1 MATILDSS
9 PKQLGVIG
17 FALNASFDKD
27 DINILEASAAGG
39 GSTALAFLETIHCK
53 HNTMSIQKL
62 RNILEAIGDMTK
74 SLNVLDNYQNALTIG
89 DLCPQAIYELSLAM
103 TVPINTSLSNWENVA
118 EYFNDIDIAIIKSK
132 IKSGGEYSCSSE
144 LMRLIE
150 YKYTDINI
158 GCFLEIVHKIGN
170 NKAVEEIEEQIK
182 IIVEYGEC
190 V

>member
-17 FALNASFDKD
+17 FVLNASFDKN

-62 RNILEAIGDMTK
+62 RNILVKIGDMTK
-74 SLNVLDNYQNALTIG
+74 SLNVLNAYQNALTIE
-89 DLCPQAIYELSLAM
+89 DLCPKAIYELSLAM
-103 TVPINTSLSNWENVA
+103 TVPINTTLSNWENVA
-118 EYFNDIDIAIIKSK
+118 EYFDVDIAIIKSK
-132 IKSGGEYSCSSE
+132 IKSGGQYSCSSE

-158 GCFLEIVHKIGN
+158 GCFFGN
-170 NKAVEEIEEQIK
+170 YA
-182 IIVEYGEC
+182 
-190 V
+190 